1 MRNLILI
8 LLTSFTLSCCNKDN
22 ITRQQNTIN
31 ILPPITT
38 SGANTFGCKINGVV
52 MVPRNSIGY
61 IPPGST
67 HNPAFYSKGINYEY
81 ETILAVDRREET
93 KSGGVYLYFQSQP
106 VINTNIPIGTQP
118 IYDGI
123 SPIDLG
129 SNDHYKNYIYITRY
143 VNNVA
148 QFYVSIENTGT
159 YEILK
164 SDLFII
170 SGTFSCK
177 AVNLNNPNDI
187 IDITEGRFDVTK
199 NTLITTNFL

>member
-1 MRNLILI
+1 MKTT
-8 LLTSFTLSCCNKDN
+8 LLFLFLALASCNKDN
-22 ITRQQNTIN
+22 SNTQQNTVN
-31 ILPPITT
+31 TLPSITT
-38 SGANTFGCKINGVV
+38 SGANTFGCKINGIV

-67 HNPAFYSKGINYEY
+67 HNPASYQKGTNYSFESID
-81 ETILAVDRREET
+81 AVDRRKET

-106 VINTNIPIGTQP
+106 VITTPTTTGIQP
-118 IYDGI
+118 IYNGI
-123 SPIDLG
+123 SPFEIG
-129 SNDHYKNYIYITRY
+129 FNDHYKNYIYITRY

-159 YEILK
+159 YKILK
-164 SDLFII
+164 SDLIII

-187 IDITEGRFDVTK
+187 INVTEGRFDVTK
-199 NTLITTNFL
+199 NTLITTNFP